1 VTTTGPEKVSADLE
15 ERRRAGKRYSFS
27 DTILSP
33 QQGKTTLG

>member
-1 VTTTGPEKVSADLE
+1 VTSTGPEKVSADLE